1 MLSCRACML
10 ILLNDSNLDSF
21 TSPAISYSIET
32 LLRTGSTTMRNTNVV
47 VIPNCAE
54 LSEFKTFDALV
65 QAINM
70 ARRRA
75 RDFVVKKDEQ
85 EDEMSK
91 WV

>member
-1 MLSCRACML
+1 
-10 ILLNDSNLDSF
+10 
-21 TSPAISYSIET
+21 
-32 LLRTGSTTMRNTNVV
+32 MRNTNVV